1 MLFDSHVTILLDTGV
16 ALVNATTAGHD
27 GTEPVGSPT
36 GRELQEAVRGAL
48 SRDDYR
54 PTVSPAT
61 AGMLAEVAAD
71 VRAVYVATGSGDLDA
86 AAARVNDL
94 LERTEAR
101 PRLIHT
107 ETGWDL
113 HFHGPDQTVAR
124 GWAAGLAAG
133 LALAL
138 GSDRGGRLGV
148 CEADPCDRVFTDTSR
163 NGGRRFCS
171 TRCQNRV
178 KAAAHRDRVRT

>member
-1 MLFDSHVTILLDTGV
+1 MLFDSHVTVLLDAGV
-16 ALVNATTAGHD
+16 ALVNATTPGHD
-27 GTEPVGSPT
+27 GTEPLAAPT
-36 GRELQEAVRGAL
+36 GRELQEAVRDAI

-61 AGMLAEVAAD
+61 AALLAEVAVD
-71 VRAVYVATGSGDLDA
+71 VRAVYAAAGSGDLDA

-94 LERTEAR
+94 LERTDAR
-101 PRLIHT
+101 PRLTHT

-113 HFHGPDQTVAR
+113 HFHGPDRTVAR

-148 CEADPCDRVFTDTSR
+148 CEATPCDRVFTDTSR

-178 KAAAHRDRVRT
+178 KAAAHRDRSRP